1 MATFEKMRP
10 SLSNGWNMKKGS
22 KKPPAGFLPRATKMK
37 PGEYHYPRDENIQQ
51 LPSCVN
57 PDKKAARRR
66 SSSSGH

>member
-22 KKPPAGFLPRATKMK
+22 KKPPAGFLPRATNMNRGKTT
-37 PGEYHYPRDENIQQ
+37 PPTNATIQR

-57 PDKKAARRR
+57 PDKKPPAGA
-66 SSSSGH
+66 GTLAGI